1 MNRTA
6 IALILLAFVVAL
18 GACSAKDSGMKAPSS
33 SAYGNAADGWKGAA
47 AEERGER
54 YGGRLTDGEARAR
67 NEATGRADGST
78 PREVMVRAER
88 ERAAAP
94 LVPAFPAGMR
104 RKVLQDMV
112 TVFFAFDSTRL
123 TAATHRQLD
132 ANAAWMRAN
141 PHVVVRLMGHAD
153 ERGTSEYNLGLGL
166 RRANQAR
173 DYLLNKGIPDERMV
187 TVSFGEE
194 LPLRRG
200 HDEAAWAGNRRVEFG
215 LGKSTAQR

>member
-6 IALILLAFVVAL
+6 IGLILLAFVVAL

-33 SAYGNAADGWKGAA
+33 SAYGDADEGRSAAA
-47 AEERGER
+47 AERGNR
-54 YGGRLTDGEARAR
+54 SGDRLTDGEARGR
-67 NEATGRADGST
+67 NEAAGRADGTT
-78 PREVMVRAER
+78 PREVLVQAEQ

-104 RKVLQDMV
+104 QKVLQDMG
-112 TVFFAFDSTRL
+112 TLFFAFDSIRL
-123 TAATHRQLD
+123 TAGTHRQLD

-141 PHVVVRLMGHAD
+141 PRVVVRLLGHAD
-153 ERGTSEYNLGLGL
+153 ERGTSEYNLGLGM
-166 RRANQAR
+166 RRANRAR
-173 DYLLNKGIPDERMV
+173 EYLLGKGIPGERLV

-200 HDEAAWAGNRRVEFG
+200 HDEAAWAMNRRVEFG